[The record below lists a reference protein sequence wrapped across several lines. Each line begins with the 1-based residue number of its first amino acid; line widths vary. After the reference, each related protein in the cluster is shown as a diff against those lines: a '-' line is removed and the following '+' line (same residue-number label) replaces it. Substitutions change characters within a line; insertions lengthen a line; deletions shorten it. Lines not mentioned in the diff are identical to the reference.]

1 MSYLQGFL
9 TIRPGAMTF
18 TDWPLPTLEIREH
31 FVGGHLERLELAE
44 GIDIWINE
52 KQYEKASVDNLSL
65 VIQNGEKK
73 RPIFGNAFFATT
85 DNLGNCISMNN
96 EQVDWLRAHLLTGVK
111 NEAEFYKIIDVNA
124 APRANVGVRS

>member
-1 MSYLQGFL
+1 M
-9 TIRPGAMTF
+9 
-18 TDWPLPTLEIREH
+18 
-31 FVGGHLERLELAE
+31 ERLELAE

-96 EQVDWLRAHLLTGVK
+96 EQVGTRR
-111 NEAEFYKIIDVNA
+111 FYWPIRVSPQRGIVMCHDAV
-124 APRANVGVRS
+124 S

>member
-18 TDWPLPTLEIREH
+18 NDWPLPTLERREF
-31 FVGGHLERLELAE
+31 FVDGHLERLELAE

-73 RPIFGNAFFATT
+73 RLIFGNAFLQRPI
-85 DNLGNCISMNN
+85 NLGIVS
-96 EQVDWLRAHLLTGVK
+96 A
-111 NEAEFYKIIDVNA
+111 
-124 APRANVGVRS
+124 